1 MSVENVVTGSMMP
14 GTAPAD
20 PILTVR
26 GLTVTYPDGSR
37 GLRGIDLEVRAG
49 SCLAVLGESG
59 CGKSTLLGAVLGLLP
74 RHTLIGG
81 SVRVGGAELVGASE
95 RALRQVRRTRLGFVP
110 QDPFAAVD
118 PLRPVLHHIRFA
130 ARAAGRHLTAAE
142 ATARLAALGLDPA
155 VVAARRWPHQWSG
168 GMLQRA
174 CIAAATVADPP
185 LVLADEPSSA
195 LDPDTAAA
203 VLRDLRTR
211 AGSLV
216 LVTHD
221 LVAAALLADE
231 VVVLYAGRVVERGPA
246 AQVLSAPRHPYTA
259 ALLAATPRGTGMP
272 PRPLPGVPPD
282 PRTDPVGCPFRARC
296 PRAEDD
302 CAIAPPAA
310 AVACHHPE
318 PVAR

>member
-1 MSVENVVTGSMMP
+1 MSLDRAVTRRDLAEESL
-14 GTAPAD
+14 AASV
-20 PILTVR
+20 LTVR
-26 GLTVTYPDGSR
+26 NLAVTYPDGSR
-37 GLRGIDLEVRAG
+37 GLRGIDLDVRVG

-74 RHTLIGG
+74 RHTRIGG
-81 SVRVGGAELVGASE
+81 SVRVGHAEQVGASD
-95 RALRQVRRTRLGFVP
+95 RALREVRRTWLGFVP

-118 PLRPVLHHIRFA
+118 PLRPVLHHVQFA
-130 ARAAGRHLTAAE
+130 ARAAGRRIGDAE
-142 ATARLAALGLDPA
+142 ATARLAALGIDPA

-185 LVLADEPSSA
+185 LVLADEPTSS

-203 VLRDLRTR
+203 VLRDLRAR
-211 AGSLV
+211 SGSLV

-221 LVAAALLADE
+221 LVAAELVADD
-231 VVVLYAGRVVERGPA
+231 VAVLYAGRVVEHGPA
-246 AQVLSAPRHPYTA
+246 AQILTAPRHPYTA
-259 ALLAATPRGTGMP
+259 ALLAATPREAGKL
-272 PRPLPGVPPD
+272 PRPLLGTPPN
-282 PRTDPVGCPFRARC
+282 PRVEPVGCAFRERC

-302 CAIAPPAA
+302 CAVPPPVG
-310 AVACHHPE
+310 AVACHHPL